1 MANEFIELIQGE
13 YVVLDGAFG
22 TILQA
27 RGHTP
32 DQLPE
37 EWNITR
43 PEVVRDIHLQYFD
56 AGAQIVTTNT
66 FGASPLKLGMRGKEK
81 LTEEA
86 NRRGVQLVREALHAF
101 RNMEGIPPEVRKDR
115 RFIAGSFGPC
125 GKMLGMEL
133 RPDVIEKSVLAQ
145 GEVLADEG
153 VDLFM
158 VETMMDLS
166 EAELVVK
173 TLKSSFP
180 VPLIASMVF
189 NRTKEGS
196 YRTLFGDTVADA
208 VHRLV
213 AAGAD
218 AVGTN
223 CGLIGQY
230 IEVIGEMRALTDIPL
245 VLYPNAGIPKLKG
258 DKTIFEVTSEELIR
272 ELDAAL
278 HAGASIIGG
287 CCGTTPEYI
296 RLLSERIKHRKR
308 MT

>member
-1 MANEFIELIQGE
+1 MASEFLQLIEEE

-22 TILQA
+22 TILQE

-37 EWNITR
+37 EWNTTR
-43 PEVVRDIHLQYFD
+43 PDVIRDIHLQYFI

-66 FGASPLKLGMRGKEK
+66 FGASPLKLGMRGKEG

-86 NRRGVQLVREALHAF
+86 NRRGVQLIREALHAF
-101 RNMEGIPPEVRKDR
+101 RNKQDIPIDCREEK
-115 RFIAGSFGPC
+115 RFIAGSLGPC

-133 RPDVIEKSVLAQ
+133 RPEAARESVLAQ

-158 VETMMDLS
+158 VETMMDLN
-166 EAELVVK
+166 EAELLTK
-173 TLKSSFP
+173 TLKRSFNT
-180 VPLIASMVF
+180 PLIASMVF
-189 NRTKEGS
+189 NRTRDGS
-196 YRTLFGDTVADA
+196 YRTLYGNTVADS
-208 VHRLV
+208 VRRLV
-213 AAGAD
+213 DAGAD

-230 IEVIGEMRALTDIPL
+230 IEVMAQMRDLTDVPL
-245 VLYPNAGIPKLKG
+245 VLYPNAGIPKLEG
-258 DKTIFEVTSEELIR
+258 DKTIFEVSSEELI
-272 ELDAAL
+272 EYLDAAVQ
-278 HAGASIIGG
+278 AGASILGG

-296 RLLSERIKHRKR
+296 GMLSERIKHKKR
-308 MT
+308 IT